1 MSQIRDY
8 IKNLNDNKDKEIFI
22 EGQRYTLGQFL
33 NQTELKQVPNVTLD
47 VYQDDIKETL
57 INFFRCLELENSIML
72 YDTKGMESFPYVSL
86 VDDKIFKGVVEL
98 PENCLVFRS
107 SGSTGHGK
115 FILHSKY
122 KSIKKIIKNHESR
135 TSFLP
140 TLVMLHHGHIAWWEA
155 VLTELLNDKPLY
167 ITNSF
172 PLEGKSY
179 PRPLNVRTTPSYLRL
194 CFKKGFFLDGE
205 GYSFFLGSEPITP
218 QLKER
223 IKKLGLSFYQ
233 VYGSTELW
241 GLSSEL
247 NENSIGI
254 DFINVNYLIK
264 ENILYVNDWDYIYD
278 FIVDGDKVEKSQ
290 SQFCTQDVV
299 EEIDKKIHILGR
311 TQDYINVGGK
321 KFHAA
326 EIKEKI
332 NQLDFIDDTLV
343 FSVENVLL
351 GQVIGVEVIV
361 NKKIK
366 DLKDKIRDQFKLKE
380 QRPVYIKVVDDFE
393 RTNSKKVARKI

>member
-1 MSQIRDY
+1 
-8 IKNLNDNKDKEIFI
+8 
-22 EGQRYTLGQFL
+22 
-33 NQTELKQVPNVTLD
+33 
-47 VYQDDIKETL
+47 
-57 INFFRCLELENSIML
+57 
-72 YDTKGMESFPYVSL
+72 
-86 VDDKIFKGVVEL
+86 
-98 PENCLVFRS
+98 
-107 SGSTGHGK
+107 
-115 FILHSKY
+115 
-122 KSIKKIIKNHESR
+122 
-135 TSFLP
+135 
-140 TLVMLHHGHIAWWEA
+140 
-155 VLTELLNDKPLY
+155 
-167 ITNSF
+167 
-172 PLEGKSY
+172 
-179 PRPLNVRTTPSYLRL
+179 VRTTPSYLRL

-264 ENILYVNDWDYIYD
+264 ENILYLNDWDYIYD